1 MAIAVYP
8 EILQGL
14 KETLEGSS
22 ELIGDLDADTRVRAR
37 AREMGQDARYEY
49 AVTFRVIEV

>member
-37 AREMGQDARYEY
+37 AREMGQDAGYEY